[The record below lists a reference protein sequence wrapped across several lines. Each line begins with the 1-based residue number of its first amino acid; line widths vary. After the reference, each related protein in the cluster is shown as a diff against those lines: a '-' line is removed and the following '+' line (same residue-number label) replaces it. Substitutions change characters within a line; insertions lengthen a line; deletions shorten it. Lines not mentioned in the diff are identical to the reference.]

1 MKIRKTGQSA
11 GLIATVIDKLT
22 SSSKT
27 DALSANQGKVLDEKI
42 NNCLPLTGG
51 ALTGSLES
59 PNFIGKINGSPWEID
74 VENTTDTWALVVCN
88 GRIQHRVIPTNLL
101 TSDNIYYST
110 RVTLQVAEAETW
122 YDTGIYGW
130 HLPDGVYIIY
140 IQTINL
146 ENQGQWSE
154 KMAGIVAWHN
164 GGTNSRVADEIP
176 LSKAG
181 HASNGHNIR
190 FRILRSSTSEDIQ
203 SIRLQVTDNIAWSAE
218 GSFDIY
224 FKKVF

>member
-1 MKIRKTGQSA
+1 MKIKKIGQSA

-22 SSSKT
+22 STSKT
-27 DALSANQGKVLDEKI
+27 DALSANQGKVLNEKI
-42 NNCLPLTGG
+42 NNYLPLTGG

-59 PNFIGKINGSPWEID
+59 PNFIGKTNGFTWD
-74 VENTTDTWALVVCN
+74 VSTENTTDTWLLVNVN
-88 GRIQHRVIPTNLL
+88 GTIQHRVVPTNLL
-101 TSDNIYYST
+101 TSDNVYYSK
-110 RVTLQVAEAETW
+110 RVTLQITEAETW
-122 YDTGIYGW
+122 YDTGILGS

-140 IQTINL
+140 IQTINC
-146 ENQGQWSE
+146 ENQGLWSE

-164 GGTNSRVADEIP
+164 GSTNSGVADEIP

-181 HASNGHNIR
+181 HASNGHNVR
-190 FRILRSSTSEDIQ
+190 FRIARTSASAEQNIK
-203 SIRLQVTDNIAWSAE
+203 LQVTDNIAWGAE